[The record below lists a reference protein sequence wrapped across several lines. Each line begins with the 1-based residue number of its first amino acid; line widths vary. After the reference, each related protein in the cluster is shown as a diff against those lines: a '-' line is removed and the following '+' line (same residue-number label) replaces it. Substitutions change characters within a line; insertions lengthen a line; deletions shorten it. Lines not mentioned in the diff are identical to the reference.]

1 MPNQPKTPMRSFRI
15 SDELYG
21 ELAKLAKRREVSVSD
36 VVREALEKFVSNAV
50 WDES

>member
-1 MPNQPKTPMRSFRI
+1 MRSFRI

-21 ELAKLAKRREVSVSD
+21 ELAKLAKGRGVSVSD

>member
-21 ELAKLAKRREVSVSD
+21 ELSKLAQRRNVSVSD
-36 VVREALEKFVSNAV
+36 VVREALEKFVSNSV